1 MSTTHLRGPLRSLRS
16 RARSGLRS
24 PPTCSPGPRSS
35 ARRTAS
41 TRASRAEL
49 SRRAANVSDYRALA
63 KARLP
68 HFLFEYLD
76 GGSYDEVTLR
86 RNVDDLQSVALRQ
99 RVLRDVSAIDLSTEL
114 FGKRW
119 GMPVGLGPVGLAG
132 LYARR
137 GEVQAARAAA
147 AASVPFALSTVG
159 GCSLR
164 EVAAS
169 GHVPWYQLYFVKD
182 RGFVAD
188 MIGRAKEAGCG
199 ALILTVDLAVPGS
212 RYRDY
217 RAAGAGFRRMLQLAA
232 RPEWVWDV
240 GIRGRPISLGNL
252 EDVIGKRAPL
262 SDFQAWIHSNFD
274 PSVTWK
280 DVEWVRQQWKGPL
293 IIKGILDP
301 GDAGDAASSG
311 ADAIVVS
318 NHGGRQLDGALSSA
332 RALPAV
338 ADAVAGRMPVLVDG
352 GVRSGLDVV
361 RMLALG
367 ASLVLMGRGWAY
379 ALAGAGGAGVA
390 NVLKLIEAEMRVAMA
405 LTACTKVSEI
415 SNSILEG

>member
-1 MSTTHLRGPLRSLRS
+1 M
-16 RARSGLRS
+16 
-24 PPTCSPGPRSS
+24 
-35 ARRTAS
+35 
-41 TRASRAEL
+41 
-49 SRRAANVSDYRALA
+49 RRAASVGDYRALA

-86 RNVDDLQSVALRQ
+86 RNVDDLQSVSLKQ
-99 RVLRDVSAIDLSTEL
+99 RVLRDVSKLDLSAEL
-114 FGKRW
+114 FGQRW
-119 GMPVGLGPVGLAG
+119 AMPIGLGPVGLAG

-147 AASVPFALSTVG
+147 AANVPFALSTVG

-169 GHVPWYQLYFVKD
+169 GHVPWFQLYFVKD
-182 RGFVAD
+182 RGFVAQ
-188 MIGRAKEAGCG
+188 MIETAKEVGCR

-217 RAAGAGFRRMLQLAA
+217 RAAGGGLRRMAQLLA
-232 RPEWVWDV
+232 RPGWLWDV

-252 EDVIGKRAPL
+252 EPIVGSHAPL

-274 PSVTWK
+274 PSVSWK
-280 DVEWVRQQWKGPL
+280 DVEWVRKQWGGPL

-301 GDAGDAASSG
+301 DDAREAAASG
-311 ADAIVVS
+311 TEGIVVS

-332 RALPAV
+332 RALPAI
-338 ADAVAGRMPVLVDG
+338 ADAVAGKVRILADG

-367 ASLVLMGRGWAY
+367 ADFVLMGRGWAY
-379 ALAGAGGAGVA
+379 ALAGSGGAGVA
-390 NVLKLIEAEMRVAMA
+390 HVLKLIEAEMRVAMA
-405 LTACTKVSEI
+405 LTGCTSVEQI
-415 SNSILEG
+415 GRDILALG